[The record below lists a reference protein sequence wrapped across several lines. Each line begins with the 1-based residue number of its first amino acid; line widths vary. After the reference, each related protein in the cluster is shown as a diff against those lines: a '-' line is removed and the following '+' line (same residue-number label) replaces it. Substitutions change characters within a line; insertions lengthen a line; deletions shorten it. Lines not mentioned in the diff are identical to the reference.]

1 MLKITAAWVG
11 RPGSSVTIAVAMSV
25 TGPAEL
31 AAKAFRRR
39 LFPDSGGRGQWDP
52 GSGVLGR
59 WDPGSGVLGRWD
71 PDRCVL
77 GRWDPGSGV
86 LGRRDPESG
95 VLGRWDPGS
104 GVLGRLDPG
113 SGVLGQWDPESGV
126 RRQWGE
132 GSGVLERWS
141 PVSSSRLHWC
151 QESCGQ
157 GRWHFMLG
165 WIGEIHLSAHIDL
178 QPLMGENLIDRR
190 SLLMRLF
197 EQAQDKA
204 DTLCA
209 QKKKIKTLGC
219 SLYS

>member
-31 AAKAFRRR
+31 AVESGRRR

-52 GSGVLGR
+52 DSGGR
-59 WDPGSGVLGRWD
+59 GHWDPGSGVLGRWD
-71 PDRCVL
+71 P
-77 GRWDPGSGV
+77 
-86 LGRRDPESG
+86 
-95 VLGRWDPGS
+95 
-104 GVLGRLDPG
+104 
-113 SGVLGQWDPESGV
+113 ESGV
-126 RRQWGE
+126 RRQWVE

-157 GRWHFMLG
+157 GRWPFMLG
-165 WIGEIHLSAHIDL
+165 WIGEIHLTAHIDL

-190 SLLMRLF
+190 SLLRRLF
-197 EQAQDKA
+197 EQARDEV
-204 DTLCA
+204 DTL
-209 QKKKIKTLGC
+209 
-219 SLYS
+219 